1 MILKSQF
8 TRTSK
13 CSSWC
18 QNTSWGQTVR
28 HYFKEF
34 AMTSKSLSSRQ
45 KVCHRIK
52 RFVMMSKNMPNVCH
66 EIKNM
71 SWCQKV
77 WMYCLVTYIYIYT
90 HTLIYNLICYI
101 LIQFYIV
108 LQLYRINLRI
118 NYNIVKVCKILVQNR
133 SQNI

>member
-34 AMTSKSLSSRQ
+34 AMTSIRRHRVTKFVIASKDLSWCQ
-45 KVCHRIK
+45 NICQM
-52 RFVMMSKNMPNVCH
+52 FFH

-77 WMYCLVTYIYIYT
+77 WMYCLVTYIYT
-90 HTLIYNLICYI
+90 HTLTYNLICYI
-101 LIQFYIV
+101 LIKCYIV

-118 NYNIVKVCKILVQNR
+118 NYNIVIVCKILVQNR